1 MNNFKNDEALK
12 VQIYKFTSGLFFLL
26 CAPVAII
33 YLFEDGFW
41 MSLSMFLYFGF
52 WGGLFSFVKTFFS
65 TVKKKILIFRKQ
77 EPKYVCFC

>member
-12 VQIYKFTSGLFFLL
+12 VQIYKFTLGLFFCYVPLSQL
-26 CAPVAII
+26 YI
-33 YLFEDGFW
+33 YLR
-41 MSLSMFLYFGF
+41 MAFGCH
-52 WGGLFSFVKTFFS
+52 FFS